1 MRYPY
6 LFIIT
11 VICFLCMTFNVSAQ
25 EDSTMLSIQ
34 KQVFPQEKI
43 HLMTDAECYMPG
55 DTIWMRLWIQDGET
69 LKDSKLGSRYAY
81 VDLRSVDDS
90 LVHRVKIEER
100 EGRFAGQ
107 MILPDTVTTGNYR
120 LFAYTM
126 YMLGTSVNTFFQK
139 PVYIISPKDVA
150 SGKMPKQLLTE
161 YKGGMDTL
169 LTSSVVRRAD
179 TLTRVTLSLP
189 DSTWFAISIT
199 DDRYSP
205 VDQSYNIAYR
215 LPRVRDLFTRNSVL
229 RQKEIITPV
238 YPIEQKPVLFGS
250 LYHKSKKEQTPS
262 PLNQLIIAD
271 AQTGKVYTT
280 VSDSVGGFAID
291 ISDVDEQSCLFFT
304 PTTADENID
313 LIFIN
318 LLDSV
323 PLRFRMPTRLDF
335 FTILED
341 VENLPAFETYKQW
354 ALQHYFED
362 SKRINENAITPD
374 ISSNKYLE
382 HATEYIFEEDFMY
395 LLKSNNLTPAS
406 KVRDI
411 VGLFP
416 NVILEYL
423 TALYKSD
430 ASAYSEIRFI
440 VGDHEEDELSFSS
453 GLVRYQKSMD
463 FPLSLVESVEFI
475 DAQTAS
481 LYFPNPS
488 KPDSPIIHIT
498 IKKDVNNKKNANSY
512 FAKLAVISYLG
523 KQIRLHHNNLKI
535 RSDEPQTVYWNPECY
550 SGSQGSISIDV
561 PIPNNVHTTYTVRAE
576 GVQPSG
582 NPVSLIYKIVK

>member
-6 LFIIT
+6 LLIIT

-69 LKDSKLGSRYAY
+69 LKDSKIGSRYAY
-81 VDLRSVDDS
+81 VDLRSVDDT

-205 VDQSYNIAYR
+205 VNQSYNIAYR
-215 LPRVRDLFTRNSVL
+215 LPRVRNLFTRNSVS

-238 YPIEQKPVLFGS
+238 YPIEQTPILFGS
-250 LYHKSKKEQTPS
+250 LYLKSKKEQTPRS
-262 PLNQLIIAD
+262 SSQLVIAD
-271 AQTGKVYTT
+271 AHSGKLYTT
-280 VSDSVGGFAID
+280 VTDSVGGFTLD
-291 ISDVDEQSCLFFT
+291 VSDLDEQSCLVFT
-304 PTTADENID
+304 PTSVEENVD
-313 LIFIN
+313 LISIN

-323 PLRFRMPTRLDF
+323 PLRYRIPTQLDF
-335 FTILED
+335 FTTLED
-341 VENLPAFETYKQW
+341 VENQPAYENYKQW
-354 ALQHYFED
+354 ALHRYFED
-362 SKRINENAITPD
+362 AKRINENAITPD
-374 ISSNKYLE
+374 ITSNRYLDN
-382 HATEYIFEEDFMY
+382 ATEYIFEEDFMY
-395 LLKSNNLTPAS
+395 MLQSDNKTPAS
-406 KVRDI
+406 KVRD
-411 VGLFP
+411 VLRLFP
-416 NVILEYL
+416 NVILNYS
-423 TALYKSD
+423 TALYNSD
-430 ASAYSEIRFI
+430 RNASSEIRFI

-475 DAQTAS
+475 DANTAS
-481 LYFPNPS
+481 IYFPNPA

-498 IKKDVNNKKNANSY
+498 IKKDVNDKKNSSSY
-512 FAKLAVISYLG
+512 SKIAVLTYLG
-523 KQIRLHHNNLKI
+523 KQIRLRHNNLNI
-535 RSDEPQTVYWNPECY
+535 RTDEPQTVYWNPECY
-550 SGSQGSISIDV
+550 SGSKGSVSIDV

-576 GVQPSG
+576 GVEPSG
-582 NPVSLIYKIVK
+582 NPISLIYKIFK